1 MTTRPLILNAVE
13 MSTAGHL
20 AFGLWRRHAPAARD
34 YTDVDYW
41 VELGR
46 VLEDGGFDAL
56 FLADAL
62 GQLDTYERS
71 ADRALTD
78 AVQTPL
84 DDPLL
89 VVSAIAAA
97 TSTLGIGV
105 TVSTTYEQPY
115 LLARKFTTLD
125 HLTRGRIGW
134 NIVTSQLDSAARNL
148 GLDRQL
154 PHDKRYELAQEFLD
168 VTYKLW
174 EGSWDDGAVVK
185 DRERGVYADPS
196 KVHAIGHSGE
206 YFSVPSAHLSEPSA
220 QRTPVLFQAGSS
232 PRGRAFAA
240 RNAEVVFVAGIEP
253 VALRRNIE
261 EIRRLAALEGRGPG
275 AIRFIG
281 LVTVIADA
289 TDEAARA
296 KLRDYQRYR
305 SVEGSIAH
313 FSAIT
318 GIDWGQYD
326 LDAPLEY
333 IETESNRS
341 ILASLT
347 KDVPGAA
354 WTLRDV
360 FASPDGVGGYGRP
373 IVGSGATVA
382 GRLEEL
388 ADESGLDGFNIAG
401 AVAIEDYRAFGE
413 HVTPV
418 LAERGRV
425 SEKAPGRT
433 LREALSGASSPLLP
447 ADHPAA
453 RYRGAFAGRPSAAP
467 PLAAVTGTEG

>member
-1 MTTRPLILNAVE
+1 MTTPLILNAVE
-13 MSTAGHL
+13 MNTAGHL
-20 AFGLWRRHAPAARD
+20 AFGLWRRHAETARD
-34 YTDVDYW
+34 YTDVEYW

-46 VLEDGGFDAL
+46 VLEGGGFDAL

-62 GQLDTYERS
+62 GQLDIYHRT
-71 ADRALTD
+71 ADRALID

-97 TSTLGIGV
+97 TRTLGVGV
-105 TVSTTYEQPY
+105 TVSTTYEHPY
-115 LLARKFTTLD
+115 LLARKFSTLD

-154 PHDKRYELAQEFLD
+154 PHDQRYELGQEFLD
-168 VTYKLW
+168 VVYKLW
-174 EGSWDDGAVVK
+174 EGSWDEGAVVK
-185 DRERGVYADPS
+185 DRARGVYADPA
-196 KVHAIGHSGE
+196 KVHAIGHAGE

-232 PRGRAFAA
+232 PRGRLFAA
-240 RNAEVVFVAGIEP
+240 RNAEVVFVAGVEP
-253 VALRRNIE
+253 PVIRRNVE
-261 EIRRLAALEGRGPG
+261 EIKRLARLEGRGPD
-275 AIRFIG
+275 AIRFLG
-281 LVTVIADA
+281 LATVIADS
-289 TDEAARA
+289 TDAAAQA

-305 SVEGSIAH
+305 SVEGAIAH

-333 IETESNRS
+333 VENDSNRS
-341 ILASLT
+341 ILASVT
-347 KDVPGAA
+347 KDAPDRS
-354 WTLRDV
+354 WTLRKL
-360 FASPDGVGGYGRP
+360 FASPDAVGGYGSP

-382 GRLEEL
+382 DRLEEI
-388 ADESGLDGFNIAG
+388 AAESGLDGFNIAG

-425 SEKAPGRT
+425 REKVPGRT
-433 LREALSGASSPLLP
+433 LRESLFGASPLLP
-447 ADHPAA
+447 ADHPGA
-453 RYRGAFAGRPSAAP
+453 RYRGAFAGLPSAAP
-467 PLAAVTGTEG
+467 SLLTADAKG